1 MYMMIRSAVMQQ
13 PVVRDNLSVLVEN
26 DVMTQQE
33 ADAAAARISFVDTI
47 EEVADFADVVFEGII
62 EKLEIKQDYFAKMD
76 AIFPPTTILATNTS
90 AISITE
96 IAEKSVHKERII
108 GTHYWNPA
116 YLVPL
121 VEVIKTKYVSDE
133 TVQATYDLLKEAG
146 KRPVIVKKDVPGFL
160 ANRMQHALFREALN
174 IIEQDIADPAD
185 VDDAIKYGFGMR
197 LGICAPVEVM
207 DMGGLDLTYN
217 IHSYLFPHLC
227 NSTEPSKL
235 LTDNIAKG
243 NLGFKT
249 GQGLET
255 WSERRCRK
263 SKQRT
268 DRGTHQSCPRS
279 WSFIGGCQ
287 MRDVVI
293 VAGCRTPIGTIGGQF
308 KTLAPVELTI
318 PVMQN
323 LIKRAGID
331 PVIIDDVIWGCNYQ
345 RTYKENNLARVAAV
359 KAGLPVTVPGITI
372 HRNCTSSMS
381 AIQMGFYQI
390 RAGEAECIMAGGS
403 DSMSTAPHM
412 VFNARYGQ
420 KYGHMEMRD
429 SMWDSLTNLG
439 VGTGYGY
446 HGRERSGQI
455 RHHKGADGCIFSS
468 FPTACGS
475 SHRCRTF

>member
-1 MYMMIRSAVMQQ
+1 MMSGSIFKQKKGETMSKKNIAVLGAGKMGLGIAQLFATKGHQVKVIYVYDDKIRCDAAA
-13 PVVRDNLSVLVEN
+13 VVRDNLSVLVEN

-96 IAEKSVHKERII
+96 IAEKSVYKERII

-255 WSERRCRK
+255 WSKE
-263 SKQRT
+263 
-268 DRGTHQSCPRS
+268 
-279 WSFIGGCQ
+279 
-287 MRDVVI
+287 DVEK
-293 VAGCRTPIGTIGGQF
+293 AN
-308 KTLAPVELTI
+308 KELTEG
-318 PVMQN
+318 
-323 LIKRAGID
+323 LIK
-331 PVIIDDVIWGCNYQ
+331 V
-345 RTYKENNLARVAAV
+345 ARV
-359 KAGLPVTVPGITI
+359 
-372 HRNCTSSMS
+372 
-381 AIQMGFYQI
+381 
-390 RAGEAECIMAGGS
+390 
-403 DSMSTAPHM
+403 
-412 VFNARYGQ
+412 
-420 KYGHMEMRD
+420 
-429 SMWDSLTNLG
+429 LG
-439 VGTGYGY
+439 
-446 HGRERSGQI
+446 RL
-455 RHHKGADGCIFSS
+455 
-468 FPTACGS
+468 
-475 SHRCRTF
+475 